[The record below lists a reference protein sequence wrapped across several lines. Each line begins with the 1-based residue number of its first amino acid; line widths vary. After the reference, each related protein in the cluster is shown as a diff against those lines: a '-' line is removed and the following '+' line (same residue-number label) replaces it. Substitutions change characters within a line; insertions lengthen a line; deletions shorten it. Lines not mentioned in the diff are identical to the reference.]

1 MKQRHDLGLLLI
13 LGTLLLVGAALAS
26 CAPDTSAPER
36 RVDVAQLGESSDQ
49 AADTTVSDM
58 ADSGASIDTVE
69 FTDDACLDCHTNEEL
84 LKELAVEEEADAESL
99 SSGPG

>member
-1 MKQRHDLGLLLI
+1 MKQRHGLWLLMI

-49 AADTTVSDM
+49 AADSTIADV
-58 ADSGASIDTVE
+58 ADSGASIDKVE
-69 FTDDACLDCHTNEEL
+69 FTDDACLDCHTNEEQ
-84 LKELAVEEEADAESL
+84 LKELAVEEDNEAESL